1 MAKVQFSDVL
11 PPDKR
16 SIRNI
21 SISRPN
27 RKRNIEVVETAGSMD
42 RVNISPQ
49 RDVYPK
55 SPVAPIAPTLSV
67 SREVPEV
74 KSNPAYE
81 FYYPKKD
88 SVSSGGGEGRR
99 KTFIIGG
106 FLVVACLVFVF
117 SMMTVFSSATVLL
130 TPKNQ
135 DLQVSLDFNASKDPI
150 ATSTVRYEVLKLTKS
165 DNVSVEATGEEFVEE
180 KASGKIVIYNNF
192 SSEPQR
198 LIIRTRFESSEGLIY
213 RIPESIVVPGKTAQ
227 GPGSIEVTVFADE
240 AGDKYNIDKADFT
253 VPGFK
258 TVAERYKGFYA
269 RSSTAMSGGFSGKRK
284 TVAETDKKAALSNV
298 DASLTEAVSKEFDSK
313 VPEGLVLL
321 KDSIV
326 FDYRE
331 TTQKEDSSKV
341 TIGRQVDAYAILLN
355 KEDLSK
361 MISGKYLEGNPDW
374 QNMPSVINDFSG
386 LRISKKPNAVPSNGN
401 ISLGVEGAA
410 TIFAY
415 VDVDAVVAKLSGIE
429 KKNINSLIES
439 MPNISSMKVTLR
451 PVWKQSFPENPSKIE
466 VKLELR

>member
-21 SISRPN
+21 SISRQS
-27 RKRNIEVVETAGSMD
+27 RKRNVEVVETAGSMD
-42 RVNISPQ
+42 KVNISPQ

-55 SPVAPIAPTLSV
+55 APVPQAPSV
-67 SREVPEV
+67 TREVPEI

-88 SVSSGGGEGRR
+88 SVSSGGGQSKR

-106 FLVVACLVFVF
+106 FIALACLIFVF

-130 TPKNQ
+130 NPKNQ
-135 DLQVSLDFNASKDPI
+135 DLQVSLDFTASKDPI

-165 DNVSVEATGEEFVEE
+165 DSVSVEAAGEEFVEE
-180 KASGKIVIYNNF
+180 KASGKIVVYNNF

-240 AGDKYNIDKADFT
+240 AGDKYNIDKTDFT
-253 VPGFK
+253 IPGFK
-258 TVAERYKGFYA
+258 SDAQRYSGFYA
-269 RSSTAMSGGFSGKRK
+269 RSSTSMSGGFSGKRK
-284 TVAETDKKAALSNV
+284 TVAASDKSTALSEI

-331 TTQKEDSSKV
+331 TTQKEESSKV
-341 TIGRQVDAYAILLN
+341 VIGRQVDAYAILLN

-361 MISGKYLEGNPDW
+361 MVSEKYLEGNPEW
-374 QNMPSVINDFSG
+374 QNMPSVINDFSS
-386 LRISKKPNAVPSNGN
+386 LRISKKPGVLPNNGN
-401 ISLGVEGAA
+401 INLGLEGEA
-410 TIFAY
+410 TVFAK
-415 VDVDAVVAKLSGIE
+415 VDLDGVVGKLVGIE

-439 MPNISSMKVTLR
+439 MPNVSSMKVTLR
-451 PVWKQSFPENPSKIE
+451 PIWKQSFPENPSKIE
-466 VKLELR
+466 VKLE

>member
-27 RKRNIEVVETAGSMD
+27 KRRNIEVVETSGSMD
-42 RVNISPQ
+42 KVNISPQ
-49 RDVYPK
+49 RNVYPAT
-55 SPVAPIAPTLSV
+55 PTAPIPPTT
-67 SREVPEV
+67 REVPET

-88 SVSSGGGEGRR
+88 NLSSGVGEGKR

-106 FLVVACLVFVF
+106 LVIAACLIFVF

-130 TPKNQ
+130 NPKNQ
-135 DLQVSLDFNASKDPI
+135 DLQVSLDFTASKDPI

-165 DNVSVEATGEEFVEE
+165 DSTSVEATGEEFVEE

-198 LIIRTRFESSEGLIY
+198 LIIRTRFESAQGLIY
-213 RIPESIVVPGKTAQ
+213 RIPESIVVPGKTSQ

-240 AGDKYNIDKADFT
+240 AGEKYNIEKTDFT

-258 TVAERYKGFYA
+258 SDAERYKGFYA
-269 RSSTAMSGGFSGKRK
+269 RSATAMSGGFSGKRK
-284 TVAETDKKAALSNV
+284 TVAAADKSAALGLL
-298 DASLTEAVSKEFDSK
+298 DANLTEAVSKEFDSK

-331 TTQKEDSSKV
+331 TAQNEDSSKV
-341 TIGRQVDAYAILLN
+341 TIGREVDAYAILLN
-355 KEDLSK
+355 KDDLSK
-361 MISGKYLEGNPDW
+361 MISAKYLEGNPEW
-374 QNMPSVINDFSG
+374 QNMPSLIKDFSG
-386 LRISKKPNAVPSNGN
+386 LRVSKKPNAVPSNGN
-401 ISLGVEGAA
+401 INLGIEGSA
-410 TIFAY
+410 TIFAH
-415 VDVDAVVAKLSGIE
+415 VDVDAIVAKLSGIE
-429 KKNINSLIES
+429 KKNINALIES
-439 MPNISSMKVTLR
+439 MPNVSSMKVTLR
-451 PVWKQSFPENPSKIE
+451 PIWKQSFPENPSKIE
-466 VKLELR
+466 VKLE

>member
-27 RKRNIEVVETAGSMD
+27 KRRNIEVVETAGSMEK
-42 RVNISPQ
+42 VNISPQ

-55 SPVAPIAPTLSV
+55 APVAPIPSIP
-67 SREVPEV
+67 REVPEV

-88 SVSSGGGEGRR
+88 SVSSGGGDGRR

-106 FLVVACLVFVF
+106 FVVVACLIFVF
-117 SMMTVFSSATVLL
+117 SMMTVFSSATVLIN
-130 TPKNQ
+130 PKNQ
-135 DLQVSLDFNASKDPI
+135 DLQVSLDFTASKDPI

-165 DNVSVEATGEEFVEE
+165 SSASVEATGEEFVEE
-180 KASGKIVIYNNF
+180 KASGKIIIYNNF
-192 SSEPQR
+192 STEPQR
-198 LIIRTRFESSEGLIY
+198 LIIRTRFENSEGLIY

-227 GPGSIEVTVFADE
+227 GPGSIEVIVFADE
-240 AGDKYNIDKADFT
+240 AGEQYNIDKADFT

-258 TVAERYKGFYA
+258 SDAERYKGFYA
-269 RSSTAMSGGFSGKRK
+269 RSSGAIAGGFSGKRK
-284 TVAETDKKAALSNV
+284 TVAAADKTAALSEL
-298 DASLTEAVSKEFDSK
+298 DASLTEAVSKELESK

-326 FDYRE
+326 FNYRE
-331 TTQKEDSSKV
+331 TAQKEDSSKV
-341 TIGRQVDAYAILLN
+341 AIGREVDAYAILLN
-355 KEDLSK
+355 REDLSE
-361 MISGKYLEGNPDW
+361 MISDKYLEGNPEW
-374 QNMPSVINDFSG
+374 QNIPSIINDFSN
-386 LRISKKPNAVPSNGN
+386 LRVSKKPSAVPNNGS
-401 ISLGVEGAA
+401 IALGVEGEA

-415 VDVDAVVAKLSGIE
+415 VDVDAVVSKLVGIE

-439 MPNISSMKVTLR
+439 MPNVSSMKVTLR
-451 PVWKQSFPENPSKIE
+451 PIWKQSFPENPSKIE
-466 VKLELR
+466 VKLE

>member
-21 SISRPN
+21 SISRQTK
-27 RKRNIEVVETAGSMD
+27 KRNVEVVETAGSMD
-42 RVNISPQ
+42 KVNISSEIKT
-49 RDVYPK
+49 YP
-55 SPVAPIAPTLSV
+55 PTPTAPIA
-67 SREVPEV
+67 REVSET

-88 SVSSGGGEGRR
+88 GMSPGLGQSKK

-106 FLVVACLVFVF
+106 FLVLACLVFVF

-130 TPKNQ
+130 NPKNQ
-135 DLQVSLDFNASKDPI
+135 DLQVSLDFTASKDPI

-165 DNVSVEATGEEFVEE
+165 DSVAVEATGEEFVEE
-180 KASGKIVIYNNF
+180 KASGKIIIYNNF
-192 SSEPQR
+192 STEPQR
-198 LIIRTRFESSEGLIY
+198 LIIRTRFESPQGLIY

-240 AGDKYNIDKADFT
+240 AGEKYNIEKTDFT

-258 TVAERYKGFYA
+258 SDAERYSGFYA
-269 RSSTAMSGGFSGKRK
+269 RSSSAMNGGFSGKRK
-284 TVAETDKKAALSNV
+284 TVAAADKSAALSTL
-298 DASLTEAVSKEFDSK
+298 DAGLTEAVSKEFDSK

-331 TTQKEDSSKV
+331 TAQKEESSKV
-341 TIGRQVDAYAILLN
+341 TLGREVDAYAILLN
-355 KEDLSK
+355 KEDLSE
-361 MISGKYLEGNPDW
+361 MISTKYLEGNPEW
-374 QNMPSVINDFSG
+374 QNMPSLINDFSG
-386 LRISKKPNAVPSNGN
+386 LRISKKPNAVPNNGN
-401 ISLGVEGAA
+401 IDLGVEGEA
-410 TIFAY
+410 TIFAQ
-415 VDVDAVVAKLSGIE
+415 VDVDAVVAGLAGIE

-439 MPNISSMKVTLR
+439 MPNVSSMKVTLR

-466 VKLELR
+466 VKLE